1 MNRYYENYLALVYT
15 ILSNQNKIPNF
26 YMLQNKQESKKRINE
41 INQIRNAGGKT
52 ELEQLFPKFENKSH
66 NKKLYVYD
74 IDFNKLYKFES
85 KKVASE
91 KLHLNLYR
99 VTKIDKPKM
108 VFNRYIVSMNKIN
121 IKQIKP
127 KDFLYVLD
135 TGYPKGLFYIE
146 TLSGNYLSIDN
157 RKESKIKKHDCKEA
171 AILYL
176 LDL

>member
-1 MNRYYENYLALVYT
+1 M
-15 ILSNQNKIPNF
+15 
-26 YMLQNKQESKKRINE
+26 
-41 INQIRNAGGKT
+41 
-52 ELEQLFPKFENKSH
+52 
-66 NKKLYVYD
+66 YD

-99 VTKIDKPKM
+99 VTKIDKPRM

-135 TGYPKGLFYIE
+135 NFI
-146 TLSGNYLSIDN
+146 
-157 RKESKIKKHDCKEA
+157 
-171 AILYL
+171 
-176 LDL
+176 

>member
-1 MNRYYENYLALVYT
+1 
-15 ILSNQNKIPNF
+15 
-26 YMLQNKQESKKRINE
+26 
-41 INQIRNAGGKT
+41 
-52 ELEQLFPKFENKSH
+52 
-66 NKKLYVYD
+66 
-74 IDFNKLYKFES
+74 
-85 KKVASE
+85 
-91 KLHLNLYR
+91 
-99 VTKIDKPKM
+99 M